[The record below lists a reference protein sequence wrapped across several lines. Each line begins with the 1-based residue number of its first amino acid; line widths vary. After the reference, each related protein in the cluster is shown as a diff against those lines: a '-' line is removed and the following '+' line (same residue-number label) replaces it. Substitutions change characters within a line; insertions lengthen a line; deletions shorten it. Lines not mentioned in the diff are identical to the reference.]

1 MPLSHANDDTLI
13 SEKQFG
19 VSFGSFLWN
28 RVLCLYH
35 DKPCLHSTDT
45 SSYFKEFQPMFCSLA
60 CCLIETHGISI
71 PKISQLFLRRLCQL
85 WGQISFCND
94 QVWPTKQG
102 KDSPMLLLSCHD
114 ISLIFTF
121 LGCNM
126 LKLDFSQG
134 HPRCQDIQLRMEAN
148 CSFSIEKLFM
158 NEQTFLPVLSMCTIM
173 PMKENISLN
182 STIMT

>member
-1 MPLSHANDDTLI
+1 
-13 SEKQFG
+13 
-19 VSFGSFLWN
+19 
-28 RVLCLYH
+28 
-35 DKPCLHSTDT
+35 
-45 SSYFKEFQPMFCSLA
+45 
-60 CCLIETHGISI
+60 
-71 PKISQLFLRRLCQL
+71 
-85 WGQISFCND
+85 
-94 QVWPTKQG
+94 
-102 KDSPMLLLSCHD
+102 
-114 ISLIFTF
+114 
-121 LGCNM
+121 M